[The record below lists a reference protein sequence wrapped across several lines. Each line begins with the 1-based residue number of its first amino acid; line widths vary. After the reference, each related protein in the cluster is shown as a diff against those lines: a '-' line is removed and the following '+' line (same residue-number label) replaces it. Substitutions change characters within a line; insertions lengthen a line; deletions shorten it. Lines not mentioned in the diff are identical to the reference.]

1 MIVGSNPRVCID
13 HDTHLMRL
21 CKFLDFLWA
30 EIQLLLDFMKIQW
43 IRSPHGSPVRG
54 VFFVFCPNSSRQLR
68 RSTSWRR
75 CTQPQCPHS
84 WQLPS
89 MPGLSLLPSHSAPLS
104 LTAHTAGCPRVSPA
118 PSSVSLS
125 QPQSA
130 WLRTQPALPGLP
142 PCLSSP
148 PAAATLSLSAHTAAS
163 CPPCLVSP
171 FSPSHSEGGEEGEDE
186 RCQDDHEGIGWRW
199 RAQFGGAVW
208 ISPLTET
215 RCNLQMRAVWSAV
228 KDLKP
233 WWVAY

>member
-104 LTAHTAGCPRVSPA
+104 LTAHTAGCPRVYPL
-118 PSSVSLS
+118 PLP
-125 QPQSA
+125 PQSA
-130 WLRTQPALPGLP
+130 PVSLTQPGCAHSRLS
-142 PCLSSP
+142 PCSP
-148 PAAATLSLSAHTAAS
+148 VSILTACRRHT
-163 CPPCLVSP
+163 
-171 FSPSHSEGGEEGEDE
+171 
-186 RCQDDHEGIGWRW
+186 
-199 RAQFGGAVW
+199 
-208 ISPLTET
+208 
-215 RCNLQMRAVWSAV
+215 
-228 KDLKP
+228 
-233 WWVAY
+233 